1 MKKGTIWHP
10 SREVILDIR
19 LRLKSGE
26 FQHHIA
32 ADYGINQGRIS
43 EINMRKRFTNVDEGQ
58 PCLL

>member
-1 MKKGTIWHP
+1 VELVTGELSMKKGTIWHP

-43 EINMRKRFTNVDEGQ
+43 
-58 PCLL
+58 